1 MRTCAAA
8 PGAAASGMRRVVLL
22 VALLAAAACGP
33 KVNPQAPFDED
44 DPQAGR
50 VIDAGVPVDAPPID
64 AAAPTVR
71 TTAVSRAVLNAVL
84 DAGPAD
90 LLASFEVS
98 AERPD
103 GAFKGWRLVRLMR
116 GGRRFAALDLQPG
129 DLLTAVNGHALESPP
144 DLGALWEELRT
155 ATAIE
160 ATIVRQGAPFTIR
173 ADVTE

>member
-1 MRTCAAA
+1 
-8 PGAAASGMRRVVLL
+8 MRRLVLL
-22 VALLAAAACGP
+22 VALLAVAACGP

-44 DPQAGR
+44 DPRAGR
-50 VIDAGVPVDAPPID
+50 AIDAGVPVDAAPPVD

-71 TTAVSRAVLNAVL
+71 TTAVSRAVLTAVL

-90 LLASFEVS
+90 LLASFEVT

-103 GAFKGWRLVRLMR
+103 GAFKGWRLVRFLR
-116 GGRRFAALDLQPG
+116 GARRFATLDLQPG
-129 DLLTAVNGHALESPP
+129 DLLTGVNGHALESPP
-144 DLGALWEELRT
+144 DLGALWDELRT

-160 ATIVRQGAPFTIR
+160 ATLVRQGAPFTIR

>member
-1 MRTCAAA
+1 
-8 PGAAASGMRRVVLL
+8 MRRLVLL
-22 VALLAAAACGP
+22 VALLAVAACGP

-44 DPQAGR
+44 DPRAGR
-50 VIDAGVPVDAPPID
+50 AIDAGVPVDAAPPVD

-71 TTAVSRAVLNAVL
+71 TTAVSRAVLTAVL

-90 LLASFEVS
+90 LLASFEVT

-103 GAFKGWRLVRLMR
+103 GAFKGWRLVRFLR
-116 GGRRFAALDLQPG
+116 GARRFAALDLQPG
-129 DLLTAVNGHALESPP
+129 DLLTGVNGHALESPP
-144 DLGALWEELRT
+144 DLGALWDELRT

-160 ATIVRQGAPFTIR
+160 ATLVRQGAPFTIR

>member
-1 MRTCAAA
+1 MRHL
-8 PGAAASGMRRVVLL
+8 VLL
-22 VALLAAAACGP
+22 VALLAVAACGP

-44 DPQAGR
+44 DPRAGR
-50 VIDAGVPVDAPPID
+50 AIDAGVPVDAAPPVD

-71 TTAVSRAVLNAVL
+71 TTAVSRAVLTAVL

-90 LLASFEVS
+90 LLASFEVT

-103 GAFKGWRLVRLMR
+103 GAFKGWRLVRFLR
-116 GGRRFAALDLQPG
+116 GARRFATLNIGGSTATTLDLQPG
-129 DLLTAVNGHALESPP
+129 DLLTGVNGHALESPP
-144 DLGALWEELRT
+144 DLGALWDELRT

-160 ATIVRQGAPFTIR
+160 ATLVRQGAPFTIR

>member
-1 MRTCAAA
+1 MRHL
-8 PGAAASGMRRVVLL
+8 VLL
-22 VALLAAAACGP
+22 VALLAVAACGP

-44 DPQAGR
+44 DPRAGR
-50 VIDAGVPVDAPPID
+50 AIDAGVPVDAAPPVD

-71 TTAVSRAVLNAVL
+71 TTAVSRAVLTAVL

-90 LLASFEVS
+90 LLASFEVT

-103 GAFKGWRLVRLMR
+103 GAFKGWRLVRFLR
-116 GGRRFAALDLQPG
+116 GARRFATLDLQPG
-129 DLLTAVNGHALESPP
+129 DLLTGVNGHALESPP
-144 DLGALWEELRT
+144 DLGALWDELRT

-160 ATIVRQGAPFTIR
+160 ATLVRQGAPFTIR